1 MHFCKACVIIRNNHP
16 ILRMHYRPQALYESA
31 CVLLQWPSGV
41 WGWAVT
47 VSLDTAVFLW
57 VISYSSVRQRLLPEV
72 HDVVGSSPTRSGL
85 SWPVAQWA
93 ERMII
98 VRCRPFLC
106 MWWYICFVSSDT
118 LPLFWSFYAAAQT
131 TVTSLVYVGS
141 IPSCSFGNR
150 QSVAAYSRH
159 INDIYPVFSDTV
171 LCLVI
176 PHSSADNGYFVF

>member
-106 MWWYICFVSSDT
+106 MWWYICFVASDT

-141 IPSCSFGNR
+141 IPYLFLREQTVRCRLFSAYKWYISRIFGYG
-150 QSVAAYSRH
+150 AL
-159 INDIYPVFSDTV
+159 FG
-171 LCLVI
+171 
-176 PHSSADNGYFVF
+176 HSTQQCR